1 MRNIL
6 DELYDYDLFHL
17 TEIEDTDGTY
27 RAALDRLI
35 KTEAEL
41 KKTYPDISNIL
52 TEYQSADI
60 DLHNLSNQNEFCKGV
75 RVGAQLVLEMLKPIK

>member
-35 KTEAEL
+35 KAEAEM
-41 KKTYPDISNIL
+41 KKAYPDSSDIL
-52 TEYQSADI
+52 AEYQSADN
-60 DLHNLSNQNEFCKGV
+60 DLHGISNRNKLCKDI
-75 RVGAQLVLEMLKPIK
+75 RVERSLFLKCSDP